1 MTFSVKTEGSDGIK
15 AVMSAISTLVEE
27 ATFVANAAGITFRG
41 MDPSHVGLID
51 ILWPSSAF
59 ERYECDGDIKFGV
72 SVDEL
77 LKLLKRAGKKDDIEI
92 SISEKNMLLISM
104 GKDKKYEMRLIESSV
119 TDSPL
124 PKVTFDARIEIDSK
138 MFNRVLGDVRV
149 ISDYI
154 VISATKSGATFSG
167 TGNMGKVT
175 VELGADIKSIEVKT
189 DCSGS
194 YSLEYLTPLVKA
206 VGDTAKIITCEYS
219 EEQPLRIE
227 FMIRDVRIHFYLAPS
242 VNN

>member
-1 MTFSVKTEGSDGIK
+1 
-15 AVMSAISTLVEE
+15 MSAISTLVEE

-119 TDSPL
+119 MDSPL

-138 MFNRVLGDVRV
+138 IFNRVLGDVRV

-167 TGNMGKVT
+167 TGNMGNVT
-175 VELGADIKSIEVKT
+175 IHADIKNIEVKT
-189 DCSGS
+189 YCSGS

-206 VGDTAKIITCEYS
+206 LGDTAKIITCEYS